1 MDWGVVIIRLLLATF
16 LGAVIGF
23 EREYHAK
30 EAGVRTHLLVALGS
44 CLFMIISVYGF
55 DFMLDRDHVSF
66 DPSRIAS
73 QVVTGIGFIGAG
85 TIILQK
91 QMVRGLTTAAGL
103 WVTAAIGL
111 ACGNGM
117 YIVAVVTTV
126 IVLVSLGLINVY
138 LPYFSQKERHITFL
152 AKDYEVMTEILER
165 LRQEK
170 ITVLNYELHKSAEEN
185 DGKMLITLEIS
196 LVSWANNYGD
206 MRMVSMKRIST
217 KNMSLKNVVCL

>member
-1 MDWGVVIIRLLLATF
+1 MVMEWKVFIVRLLLATL
-16 LGAVIGF
+16 LGSVIGF

-91 QMVRGLTTAAGL
+91 QVVRGLTTAAGL

-117 YIVAVVTTV
+117 YVIAVVTTA
-126 IVLVSLGLINVY
+126 IVLISLGLINVY
-138 LPYFSQKERHITFL
+138 LPYISQKERRITFL
-152 AKDYEVMTEILER
+152 AEDYAVMAEILNQ

-170 ITVLNYELHKSAEEN
+170 ITVLNYEMHKSAEEN
-185 DGKMLITLEIS
+185 DGKMLVTLEI
-196 LVSWANNYGD
+196 
-206 MRMVSMKRIST
+206 RMKRYDNVKGITSI
-217 KNMSLKNVVCL
+217 LKNFEKVELVQVS

>member
-1 MDWGVVIIRLLLATF
+1 MEWGVVIIRLLLATL

-55 DFMLDRDHVSF
+55 DFMLGYDNVSY

-117 YIVAVVTTV
+117 YIIAVVTTA

-138 LPYFSQKERHITFL
+138 LPYISQKERHITFL
-152 AKDYEVMTEILER
+152 AEDYEVMTDILER

-170 ITVLNYELHKSAEEN
+170 ITVLNYELHKDAEEN
-185 DGKMLITLEIS
+185 NGKMLVSLEI
-196 LVSWANNYGD
+196 
-206 MRMVSMKRIST
+206 RMKRYDNVKGITSI
-217 KNMSLKNVVCL
+217 LKNFEKVELVQIS

>member
-1 MDWGVVIIRLLLATF
+1 MEWKIFIVRLLLATL
-16 LGAVIGF
+16 LGSIIGF

-44 CLFMIISVYGF
+44 GLFMILSVYGF

-117 YIVAVVTTV
+117 YLIAVVTTA
-126 IVLVSLGLINVY
+126 IVLISLGLINVY
-138 LPYFSQKERHITFL
+138 LPYISQKERRITFL
-152 AKDYEVMTEILER
+152 AEDYAVMAEILNQ

-170 ITVLNYELHKSAEEN
+170 ITVLNYEMHKSAEEN
-185 DGKMLITLEIS
+185 DGKMLVTLEI
-196 LVSWANNYGD
+196 
-206 MRMVSMKRIST
+206 RMKRYDNVKGITSI
-217 KNMSLKNVVCL
+217 LKNFEKVELVQVS

>member
-1 MDWGVVIIRLLLATF
+1 MEWGVVIIRLLLATF

-55 DFMLDRDHVSF
+55 DFMLDQDHVSF

-117 YIVAVVTTV
+117 YIIAAVTTV

-152 AKDYEVMTEILER
+152 AEDYEVMTDILER

-170 ITVLNYELHKSAEEN
+170 ITVLNYELHKDAEEN
-185 DGKMLITLEIS
+185 NGKMLVSLEI
-196 LVSWANNYGD
+196 
-206 MRMVSMKRIST
+206 RMKRYDNVKGITSI
-217 KNMSLKNVVCL
+217 LKNFEKVELVQIS

>member
-1 MDWGVVIIRLLLATF
+1 MAWVFIFRLLTATV

-30 EAGVRTHLLVALGS
+30 EAGIRTHLLVALGA
-44 CLFMIISVYGF
+44 CLFMILSVYGF
-55 DFMLDRDHVSF
+55 DFMLERDHVSF

-117 YIVAVVTTV
+117 FIIAAVTTV

-152 AKDYEVMTEILER
+152 VEDYGVMTEILER

-170 ITVLNYELHKSAEEN
+170 ITVLNYEMHKSAEEN
-185 DGKMLITLEIS
+185 NGKMLVTLEI
-196 LVSWANNYGD
+196 
-206 MRMVSMKRIST
+206 RMKRYDNVKGVTLI
-217 KNMSLKNVVCL
+217 LKNFEKVELVQIS

>member
-1 MDWGVVIIRLLLATF
+1 MQLVMLWTFVTRLLAAMAM
-16 LGAVIGF
+16 GAAIGF

-30 EAGVRTHLLVALGS
+30 EAGLRTHLLVALGS

-55 DFMLDRDHVSF
+55 DFMLGRDHVSF

-91 QMVRGLTTAAGL
+91 QAVRGLTTAAGL

-117 YIVAVVTTV
+117 YLVALITTAVVL
-126 IVLVSLGLINVY
+126 ISLGLINVY
-138 LPYFSQKERHITFL
+138 MPYFSQKEHTITFQV
-152 AKDYEVMTEILER
+152 ADYQTLTEVLEN
-165 LRQEK
+165 LRKEK
-170 ITVLNYELHKSAEEN
+170 ITVLNYEMHKDVEEN
-185 DGKMLITLEIS
+185 DGMMLVSLEI
-196 LVSWANNYGD
+196 
-206 MRMVSMKRIST
+206 RMKRYDNIKGIS
-217 KNMSLKNVVCL
+217 SILKNFEKVELIQII

>member
-1 MDWGVVIIRLLLATF
+1 MVWTFILRLLTATV

-30 EAGVRTHLLVALGS
+30 EAGIRTHLLVALGA
-44 CLFMIISVYGF
+44 CLFMILSVYGF

-117 YIVAVVTTV
+117 YIIAVVTTAV
-126 IVLVSLGLINVY
+126 VLISLGLLNLY
-138 LPYFSQKERHITFL
+138 LPYVSQKERQITFL
-152 AKDYEVMTEILER
+152 ASDYAVMTEILER

-170 ITVLNYELHKSAEEN
+170 ITVLNYEMHKSAEEN
-185 DGKMLITLEIS
+185 NGKMLVTLEI
-196 LVSWANNYGD
+196 
-206 MRMVSMKRIST
+206 RMKRYDNAKGIASI
-217 KNMSLKNVVCL
+217 LKNFEKVELVQIS

>member
-1 MDWGVVIIRLLLATF
+1 MRLSLATL
-16 LGAVIGF
+16 LGAVIGV

-30 EAGVRTHLLVALGS
+30 EAGIRTHLLVALGA

-55 DFMLDRDHVSF
+55 DFMLDHEHVSF

-117 YIVAVVTTV
+117 YLVAIVTTA
-126 IVLVSLGLINVY
+126 IVLLSLGLINVY
-138 LPYFSQKERHITFL
+138 LPYFSQKEHHIMFL
-152 AKDYEVMTEILER
+152 AEDYAVMTEILER

-170 ITVLNYELHKSAEEN
+170 ITVLNYEMHKSAEEN
-185 DGKMLITLEIS
+185 DGKMLVTLEI
-196 LVSWANNYGD
+196 
-206 MRMVSMKRIST
+206 RMKRYDNVKGVTSI
-217 KNMSLKNVVCL
+217 LKNFEKVELVQIS

>member
-1 MDWGVVIIRLLLATF
+1 MVWTFILRLALATM
-16 LGAVIGF
+16 LGAIIGF

-30 EAGVRTHLLVALGS
+30 EAGIRTHLLVALGA
-44 CLFMIISVYGF
+44 CLFMILSVYGF

-117 YIVAVVTTV
+117 YVIAVVTTA
-126 IVLVSLGLINVY
+126 IVLISLGLINVY
-138 LPYFSQKERHITFL
+138 LPYISQKERRITFL
-152 AKDYEVMTEILER
+152 AEDYAVMAEILN
-165 LRQEK
+165 QKKKKK
-170 ITVLNYELHKSAEEN
+170 ITVLNYEMHKSAEEN
-185 DGKMLITLEIS
+185 NGKMLVTLEI
-196 LVSWANNYGD
+196 
-206 MRMVSMKRIST
+206 RMKRYDNVKGITSI
-217 KNMSLKNVVCL
+217 LKNFEKVELVQIS

>member
-1 MDWGVVIIRLLLATF
+1 MEWKIFIVRLLLATL
-16 LGAVIGF
+16 LGSIIGF

-44 CLFMIISVYGF
+44 CLFMILSVYGF

-117 YIVAVVTTV
+117 YLIAVVTTA
-126 IVLVSLGLINVY
+126 IVLISLGLINVY
-138 LPYFSQKERHITFL
+138 LPYISQKERRITFL
-152 AKDYEVMTEILER
+152 AEDYALMAEILNQ

-170 ITVLNYELHKSAEEN
+170 ITVLNYEMHKSAEEN
-185 DGKMLITLEIS
+185 DGKMLVTLEI
-196 LVSWANNYGD
+196 
-206 MRMVSMKRIST
+206 RMKRYDNVKGITSI
-217 KNMSLKNVVCL
+217 LKNFEKVELVQVS

>member
-1 MDWGVVIIRLLLATF
+1 MVWTFILRLALATM
-16 LGAVIGF
+16 LGAIIGF

-30 EAGVRTHLLVALGS
+30 EAGIRTHLLVALGA
-44 CLFMIISVYGF
+44 CLFMILSVYGF

-117 YIVAVVTTV
+117 FIIAAVTTV

-152 AKDYEVMTEILER
+152 VEDYGVMTEILER

-170 ITVLNYELHKSAEEN
+170 ITVLNYEMHKSAEEN
-185 DGKMLITLEIS
+185 NGKMLVTLEI
-196 LVSWANNYGD
+196 
-206 MRMVSMKRIST
+206 RMKRYDNVKGVTLI
-217 KNMSLKNVVCL
+217 LKNFEKVELVQIS

>member
-1 MDWGVVIIRLLLATF
+1 MVIRLLVATVF
-16 LGAVIGF
+16 GALIGF

-30 EAGVRTHLLVALGS
+30 EAGVRTHLLVALGA
-44 CLFMIISVYGF
+44 CLFMILSIYGF
-55 DFMLDRDHVSF
+55 DFMLDKDHVSF

-111 ACGNGM
+111 ACGTGM
-117 YIVAVVTTV
+117 YVIAGITTA
-126 IVLVSLGLINVY
+126 IVLISLGLMNVFV
-138 LPYFSQKERHITFL
+138 PTMSQKERNITFL
-152 AKDYEVMTEILER
+152 VEDYVVLTEILEK

-170 ITVLNYELHKSAEEN
+170 ITVLNYEMHKDAEEN
-185 DGKMLITLEIS
+185 NGKMLVSLE
-196 LVSWANNYGD
+196 L
-206 MRMVSMKRIST
+206 RMKRYDNVKGITSILNNFEKVEIVQIS
-217 KNMSLKNVVCL
+217 

>member
-1 MDWGVVIIRLLLATF
+1 MAWTFILRLALATL
-16 LGAVIGF
+16 LGAIIGF

-30 EAGVRTHLLVALGS
+30 EAGIRTHLLVALGA
-44 CLFMIISVYGF
+44 CLFMILSVYGF

-117 YIVAVVTTV
+117 YLIAIVTTA
-126 IVLVSLGLINVY
+126 IVLISLGLINVY
-138 LPYFSQKERHITFL
+138 LPYISQRERHITFL
-152 AKDYEVMTEILER
+152 VEDYAVMTDILER
-165 LRQEK
+165 LRKEK
-170 ITVLNYELHKSAEEN
+170 ITVLNYEMHKSAEEN
-185 DGKMLITLEIS
+185 DGKMLITLEI
-196 LVSWANNYGD
+196 
-206 MRMVSMKRIST
+206 RMKRYDNVKGITSI
-217 KNMSLKNVVCL
+217 LKNFEKVELVQVS

>member
-1 MDWGVVIIRLLLATF
+1 MEWKIFIVRLLLATL
-16 LGAVIGF
+16 LGSIIGF

-44 CLFMIISVYGF
+44 CLFMILSVYGF

-117 YIVAVVTTV
+117 YLIAVVTTA
-126 IVLVSLGLINVY
+126 IVLISLGLINVY
-138 LPYFSQKERHITFL
+138 LPYISQKERRITFL
-152 AKDYEVMTEILER
+152 AEDYAVMAEILNQ

-170 ITVLNYELHKSAEEN
+170 ITVLNYEMHKSAEEN
-185 DGKMLITLEIS
+185 DGKMLVTLEI
-196 LVSWANNYGD
+196 
-206 MRMVSMKRIST
+206 RMKRYDNVKGITSI
-217 KNMSLKNVVCL
+217 LKNFEKVELVQVS

>member
-1 MDWGVVIIRLLLATF
+1 MATL

-44 CLFMIISVYGF
+44 CLFMILSVYGF

-117 YIVAVVTTV
+117 YLVAVVTTA

-138 LPYFSQKERHITFL
+138 LPYISQKERRITFL
-152 AKDYEVMTEILER
+152 AEDYVVMTDILNQ

-170 ITVLNYELHKSAEEN
+170 ITVLNYEMHKSAEEN
-185 DGKMLITLEIS
+185 DGKMLVTLEI
-196 LVSWANNYGD
+196 
-206 MRMVSMKRIST
+206 RMKRYDNVKGITSI
-217 KNMSLKNVVCL
+217 LKNFEKVELVQIS

>member
-1 MDWGVVIIRLLLATF
+1 MVWTFILRLALATM
-16 LGAVIGF
+16 LGAIIGF

-30 EAGVRTHLLVALGS
+30 EAGIRTHLLVALGA
-44 CLFMIISVYGF
+44 CLFMILSVYGF

-117 YIVAVVTTV
+117 YVIAVVTTA
-126 IVLVSLGLINVY
+126 IVLISLGLINVY
-138 LPYFSQKERHITFL
+138 LPYISQKERRITFL
-152 AKDYEVMTEILER
+152 AEDYAVMAEILNQ

-170 ITVLNYELHKSAEEN
+170 ITVLNYEMHKSAEEN
-185 DGKMLITLEIS
+185 DGKMLVTLEI
-196 LVSWANNYGD
+196 
-206 MRMVSMKRIST
+206 RMKRYDNVKGITSI
-217 KNMSLKNVVCL
+217 LKNFEKVELVQVS

>member
-1 MDWGVVIIRLLLATF
+1 MLWEFVLRLLAAMAM
-16 LGAVIGF
+16 GAAIGF

-30 EAGVRTHLLVALGS
+30 EAGLRTHLLVALGS
-44 CLFMIISVYGF
+44 CLFMILSVYGF
-55 DFMLDRDHVSF
+55 DFMLGRDHVSY

-91 QMVRGLTTAAGL
+91 QVVRGLTTAAGL

-117 YIVAVVTTV
+117 YLVALITTA
-126 IVLVSLGLINVY
+126 IVLASLGLINLY
-138 LPYFSQKERHITFL
+138 LPYFSQKERTITFQVE
-152 AKDYEVMTEILER
+152 DYHVLTEVLEN

-170 ITVLNYELHKSAEEN
+170 ITVLNYEMHKDAEEN
-185 DGKMLITLEIS
+185 NGKMLVSIEI
-196 LVSWANNYGD
+196 
-206 MRMVSMKRIST
+206 RMKRYNNIKEITSI
-217 KNMSLKNVVCL
+217 LKNFEKVDLVQIT

>member
-1 MDWGVVIIRLLLATF
+1 MVWTFILRLSLATL

-30 EAGVRTHLLVALGS
+30 EAGIRTHLLVALGA
-44 CLFMIISVYGF
+44 CLFMILSVYGF

-117 YIVAVVTTV
+117 FIIAAVTTV
-126 IVLVSLGLINVY
+126 IVLMSLGLINVY

-152 AKDYEVMTEILER
+152 VEDYGVMTEILEKLR
-165 LRQEK
+165 LEK
-170 ITVLNYELHKSAEEN
+170 ITVLNYEMHKSAEEN
-185 DGKMLITLEIS
+185 NGKMLVTLEI
-196 LVSWANNYGD
+196 
-206 MRMVSMKRIST
+206 RMKRYDNVKGITSI
-217 KNMSLKNVVCL
+217 LKNFEKVELVQIS

>member
-1 MDWGVVIIRLLLATF
+1 MVWTFILRLSLATL

-30 EAGVRTHLLVALGS
+30 EAGVRTHLLVALGA
-44 CLFMIISVYGF
+44 CLFMILSAYGF

-117 YIVAVVTTV
+117 FIIAAVTTV

-152 AKDYEVMTEILER
+152 VEEYGVITEILEK

-170 ITVLNYELHKSAEEN
+170 ITVLNYEMHKSAEEN
-185 DGKMLITLEIS
+185 NGKMLVSLEI
-196 LVSWANNYGD
+196 
-206 MRMVSMKRIST
+206 RMKRYDNVKGINSI
-217 KNMSLKNVVCL
+217 LKNFEKVELVQIS

>member
-1 MDWGVVIIRLLLATF
+1 MVWTFILRLLTATV

-30 EAGVRTHLLVALGS
+30 EAGIRTHLLVALGA
-44 CLFMIISVYGF
+44 CLFMILSVYGF

-117 YIVAVVTTV
+117 YIIAVVTTAV
-126 IVLVSLGLINVY
+126 VLISLGVINLY
-138 LPYFSQKERHITFL
+138 LPYISQKERHITFL
-152 AKDYEVMTEILER
+152 ASDYAVMTEILER

-170 ITVLNYELHKSAEEN
+170 VTVLNYEMHKSAEEN
-185 DGKMLITLEIS
+185 DGKMLVSLEI
-196 LVSWANNYGD
+196 
-206 MRMVSMKRIST
+206 RMKRYDNAKGIASI
-217 KNMSLKNVVCL
+217 LKNFEKVELVQIS

>member
-1 MDWGVVIIRLLLATF
+1 MVWTFILRLLTATV

-30 EAGVRTHLLVALGS
+30 EAGIRTHLLVALGA
-44 CLFMIISVYGF
+44 CLFMILSVYGF

-66 DPSRIAS
+66 DSSRIAS

-117 YIVAVVTTV
+117 YIIAIVTTAVVL
-126 IVLVSLGLINVY
+126 ISLGLLNLY
-138 LPYFSQKERHITFL
+138 LPYISQRERQITFL
-152 AKDYEVMTEILER
+152 ASDYAVMTEILER

-170 ITVLNYELHKSAEEN
+170 ITVLNYEMHKSAEEN
-185 DGKMLITLEIS
+185 NGKMLVTLEI
-196 LVSWANNYGD
+196 
-206 MRMVSMKRIST
+206 RMKRYDNAKGIASI
-217 KNMSLKNVVCL
+217 LKNFEKVELVQIS

>member
-1 MDWGVVIIRLLLATF
+1 MVWTFILRLSLATL

-30 EAGVRTHLLVALGS
+30 EAGIRTHLLVALGA
-44 CLFMIISVYGF
+44 CLFMILSVYGF

-117 YIVAVVTTV
+117 FIIAAVTTV

-152 AKDYEVMTEILER
+152 VEDYGVMTEILER

-170 ITVLNYELHKSAEEN
+170 ITVLNYEMHKSAEEN
-185 DGKMLITLEIS
+185 KGKMLVTLEI
-196 LVSWANNYGD
+196 
-206 MRMVSMKRIST
+206 RMKRYDNVKGIT
-217 KNMSLKNVVCL
+217 LILKNSEKVELVQIS